1 MAGKLFVIATPLGNL
16 HDLSHRA
23 IETLRE
29 VDLVACEDT
38 RRSSR
43 LLAHYEI
50 RAPLLSCHRF
60 NERERLDGVLDRLR
74 NGERVA
80 LLSDGGTPIV
90 SDPGSLLVAAAIEA
104 GLEVSPI
111 PGPSA
116 VTALLSVAGF
126 DADRFVFDGFL
137 PHRAGERR
145 RRLRELASETR
156 TVVLFESPHRIVE
169 TLCDVESIFGE
180 RPVALGRELTKLHET
195 ILHGPAREIAGR
207 LGPEVRGE
215 ITVAIKGASTA
226 AEVASADR
234 DAERTSKVWRA
245 ALDEADGDRREALR
259 SAARELGI
267 KKAQLQRLLM
277 ELGEDG

>member
-16 HDLSHRA
+16 QDLSQRA
-23 IETLRE
+23 LDTLRE

-43 LLAHYEI
+43 LLAHYGI
-50 RAPLLSCHRF
+50 RTPLLSCHRF
-60 NERERLDGVLDRLR
+60 NERERLAGVLDRLR
-74 NGERVA
+74 GGDRIA

-90 SDPGSLLVAAAIEA
+90 SDPGAMLVTAAIES

-126 DADRFVFDGFL
+126 DANRFVFDGFL

-145 RRLRELASETR
+145 RRLRELAAETR

-169 TLCDVESIFGE
+169 TLRDIERIFGE
-180 RPVALGRELTKLHET
+180 RPVALGRELTKLHES
-195 ILHGPAREIAGR
+195 ILHGTAGEIAAR
-207 LGPEVRGE
+207 LGSDVRGE
-215 ITVAIKGASTA
+215 ITVAIDGASTA
-226 AEVASADR
+226 DDGAAVDQE
-234 DAERTSKVWRA
+234 AERTLKVWRE
-245 ALDEADGDRREALR
+245 ALDGAGGDRREALR
-259 SAARELGI
+259 SAARELGL
-267 KKAQLQRLLM
+267 KKAELQRLLM

>member
-1 MAGKLFVIATPLGNL
+1 VAGKLFVIATPLGNL
-16 HDLSHRA
+16 QDLSQRA
-23 IETLRE
+23 LETLRE

-43 LLAHYEI
+43 LLTHYGI

-60 NERERLDGVLDRLR
+60 NERERLAGVLDRLR
-74 NGERVA
+74 GGDRIA

-90 SDPGSLLVAAAIEA
+90 SDPGALLVKAAIES

-145 RRLRELASETR
+145 RRLRDLVAETR

-169 TLCDVESIFGE
+169 TLRDVERIFGE
-180 RPVALGRELTKLHET
+180 RPVALGRELTKLHES
-195 ILHGPAREIAGR
+195 ILRGTAAQIVGL
-207 LGPEVRGE
+207 LGPDVRGE
-215 ITVAIKGASTA
+215 ITMAIHGASTTDGA
-226 AEVASADR
+226 AAVDR
-234 DAERTSKVWRA
+234 EAERALKVWRE
-245 ALDEADGDRREALR
+245 ALDGSGGDRREALR
-259 SAARELGI
+259 STARELGL
-267 KKAQLQRLLM
+267 KKAELQRLLM